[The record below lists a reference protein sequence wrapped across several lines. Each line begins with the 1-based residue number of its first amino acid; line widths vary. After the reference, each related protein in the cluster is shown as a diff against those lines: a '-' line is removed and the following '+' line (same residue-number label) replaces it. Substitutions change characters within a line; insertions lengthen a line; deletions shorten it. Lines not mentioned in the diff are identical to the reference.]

1 MSIANAIA
9 VLEKNLLTV
18 IKRRFVQ
25 EGPQILQTYYSDYLQ
40 PMTTPDRQ
48 AQKSKRLY
56 YSTKN
61 NSDKLRRLYGNI
73 TRATIQGEAGN
84 ISHVEVVGGKVVFIS
99 GIDEDTKVKAGPDM
113 VSLEY
118 ARFHEEGTTNYKAR
132 PFLGPGFEDFLRD
145 GVPDIMDAIADDLA
159 KLYRSVR

>member
-25 EGPQILQTYYSDYLQ
+25 EGPQILQTKYADYLRIQ
-40 PMTTPDRQ
+40 TTPDRQ
-48 AQKSKRLY
+48 AKKSKRLY
-56 YSTKN
+56 YSTAN